1 MVAAQR
7 EAQRE
12 DEMRRALI
20 KQEEME
26 QLTEYEQ
33 EKVRRQDKIR
43 KREKKAAASRGQA
56 VAATAV
62 GVSWLTAGIATG
74 GLVLA
79 GGLVAA
85 GVAMGSMGGAWCDE

>member
-1 MVAAQR
+1 MA
-7 EAQRE
+7 AQRE
-12 DEMRRALI
+12 DEMRRALM

-26 QLTEYEQ
+26 QLTGYEQ
-33 EKVRRQDKIR
+33 ERVRRQDKLR
-43 KREKKAAASRGQA
+43 KKGKKAVGSRGQA

-85 GVAMGSMGGAWCDE
+85 GVAMGSVGGA